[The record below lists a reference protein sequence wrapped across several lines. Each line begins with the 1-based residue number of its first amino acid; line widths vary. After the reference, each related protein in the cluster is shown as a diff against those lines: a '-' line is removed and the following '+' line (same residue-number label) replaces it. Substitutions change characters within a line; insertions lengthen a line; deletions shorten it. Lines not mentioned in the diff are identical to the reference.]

1 LFSAGKWKR
10 RVGVTAWLRQIGG
23 NRVTGSAQIA
33 TEMAAPFELR
43 TPTGTAANRL
53 HQSANG
59 SMATTALESTG
70 RGRQSAKPTNR
81 ATAARGREQGGT
93 ARREAR
99 MRRCL
104 KLRQGASPL
113 RPPAPFPWRMD
124 YTERRRFV
132 KGSQSRQKHAA
143 LDKSS
148 PLRRGHYEEGKGA
161 SRQGTA
167 VDSPQGRYPSTSP
180 CTARGAR
187 MRRCLILR
195 QGANPLRPPPG
206 YLT

>member
-1 LFSAGKWKR
+1 LLSAGMWKR
-10 RVGVTAWLRQIGG
+10 RVGVTAWLRQIGRS
-23 NRVTGSAQIA
+23 RVTGSAQIA

-59 SMATTALESTG
+59 SMATMALKSTG
-70 RGRQSAKPTNR
+70 RGRQSAKPKNR
-81 ATAARGREQGGT
+81 TTEASGREPEGT

-113 RPPAPFPWRMD
+113 RPPAPFPWTLHC
-124 YTERRRFV
+124 TERREFV
-132 KGSQSRQKHAA
+132 KGSLSRRRAPP
-143 LDKSS
+143 LTNS
-148 PLRRGHYEEGKGA
+148 PRSEDFPMKRERGPLCTGPWRSLPLVGLHQYFLG
-161 SRQGTA
+161 RA
-167 VDSPQGRYPSTSP
+167 V
-180 CTARGAR
+180 ARCAR

-195 QGANPLRPPPG
+195 QGDKPPETPEG
-206 YLT
+206 T